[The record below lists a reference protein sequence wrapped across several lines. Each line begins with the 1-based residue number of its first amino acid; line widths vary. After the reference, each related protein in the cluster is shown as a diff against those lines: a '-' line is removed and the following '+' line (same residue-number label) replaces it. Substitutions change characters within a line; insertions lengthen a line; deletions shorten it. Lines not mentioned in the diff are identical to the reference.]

1 MIEKFLNLNKTI
13 QTGILIILFI
23 VGWSIAF
30 NKSLFLALIPFSIFV
45 FLNFKRGGKDDLIK
59 SIAGVAMFIV
69 FYSMLLSLK
78 KSYHFSGLEGV
89 LIFFSWILVVII
101 GIALKSG
108 YLDKDTADA
117 VLGRE
122 YIDDIE
128 NVSSFPNMKDQEG
141 GYKFSTIKEIKDFSS
156 TGVLVDNFNYYP
168 LTEKYVKNKKH
179 LDEVKEIKINVKPIN
194 FTRTFMVLGAMGSG
208 KTEFFHSIINQKGF
222 NRKLIHD
229 IKGDFVEKW
238 YDSEKDFI
246 FNPYDTRGVN
256 WDIWEELNENTAL
269 VESFIGNLMESQ
281 AEEKDFFTSSAKRVI
296 IDFFMKVNYTKND
309 ATSEEKWGYLND
321 EIENYRKEADSDKTK
336 GSIYQTME
344 LVIELFTYMAW
355 HSKQNKKSFTVKQFL
370 EGNGTLYLLNNSS
383 VSTKLTPLFTGFI
396 SLFTEILLS
405 QADTKDDLTLMLLD
419 EYLSMN
425 FEKQTR
431 LKLLTQVRS
440 KGGCLMLG
448 LQFLPKHDKEHQQ
461 LLDSSAYGKLIFQL
475 NDSETVTH
483 IINSISDITYVA
495 YTEGHSSNSSSS
507 GGIPN
512 SSSGGWSTNY
522 SEKNKKL
529 ITTEHLQSMPK
540 YSHLSIFSSDKILY
554 LGYTYPVE
562 NLSAKNKNFILLKQD
577 DYYKSKYNTGKNIST
592 KEELDHVEEEIK
604 KLEQELSI

>member
-1 MIEKFLNLNKTI
+1 M
-13 QTGILIILFI
+13 GSIIFI
-23 VGWSIAF
+23 F
-30 NKSLFLALIPFSIFV
+30 IF
-45 FLNFKRGGKDDLIK
+45 LIK
-59 SIAGVAMFIV
+59 GNYFDESRA
-69 FYSMLLSLK
+69 
-78 KSYHFSGLEGV
+78 
-89 LIFFSWILVVII
+89 
-101 GIALKSG
+101 
-108 YLDKDTADA
+108 DT
-117 VLGRE
+117 VLGKE
-122 YIDDIE
+122 YIDNIDD
-128 NVSSFPNMKDQEG
+128 VSSFPNTKDQEG
-141 GYKFSTIKEIKDFSS
+141 GYKFSTIKEIKDFSH
-156 TGVLVDNFNYYP
+156 TGVLIDNFNYYP
-168 LTEKYVKNKKH
+168 LTEKYVNNKKH
-179 LDEVKEIKINVKPIN
+179 LEEVKDITINIEPIN
-194 FTRTFMVLGAMGSG
+194 FTRTFVVLGAMGSG

-296 IDFFMKVNYTKND
+296 IDFFMKVNYTKNS
-309 ATSEEKWGYLND
+309 ATSDEKWGYLND

-383 VSTKLTPLFTGFI
+383 VSTKLTPLFTGFV

-483 IINSISDITYVA
+483 VINSIGDITYVG
-495 YTEGHSSNSSSS
+495 YSEGNSSNSSSS
-507 GGIPN
+507 GGIPTG
-512 SSSGGWSTNY
+512 SSGGWSTNY

-554 LGYTYPVE
+554 LGYTHPVE

-577 DYYKSKYNTGKNIST
+577 DYYKSKYSTGEKENIST
-592 KEELDHVEEEIK
+592 KEELDYVEDEIK
-604 KLEQELSI
+604 KLEQELELEK